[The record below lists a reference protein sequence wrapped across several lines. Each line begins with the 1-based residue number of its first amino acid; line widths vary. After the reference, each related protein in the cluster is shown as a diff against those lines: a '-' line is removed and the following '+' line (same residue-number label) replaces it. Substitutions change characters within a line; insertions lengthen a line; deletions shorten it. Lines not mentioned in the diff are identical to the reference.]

1 VFKLF
6 FPAILERKVLFEKYK
21 ASEPMMTNFMLKNK
35 NTFLASLISWVASFF
50 IVYWIIFCFRLQPK
64 ISDWFIYE
72 RAILL
77 IGSCVIALGMF
88 FFCSY
93 QGSHGGEYTTG
104 NSIELKP
111 LSRNWIVKF
120 VSVFCIYIGLLIVAI
135 LVYMFC
141 CFTLDLTT
149 ILNLKIEDRGTINI
163 LLFIGTIA
171 LCRLGH
177 IEVIPLYQR
186 TT

>member
-1 VFKLF
+1 
-6 FPAILERKVLFEKYK
+6 
-21 ASEPMMTNFMLKNK
+21 M
-35 NTFLASLISWVASFF
+35 
-50 IVYWIIFCFRLQPK
+50 
-64 ISDWFIYE
+64 
-72 RAILL
+72 L